1 MERESHGCMGTLFL
15 LVLGFC
21 MRSQRGCGKAA
32 HALNQLAGFQFKECY
47 SQPSH
52 RPPTAVQALVI
63 KRLEAAFE
71 EAGPCPEGATPFSAL
86 QDLMR
91 SHNLYEG
98 DLYEGEPGNL
108 ASYDP
113 DKLKILK
120 SSGRPPSSVAISCSP
135 AGSAI
140 SGSCS
145 DAGAGSAGGGRGG
158 SDGAPSDITL
168 RFGNGGALTSKF
180 ALMLPAAGGTWV
192 RIELGILLC

>member
-1 MERESHGCMGTLFL
+1 MHAYPFPLGPG
-15 LVLGFC
+15 VLHEKPT
-21 MRSQRGCGKAA
+21 RVWKAA

-98 DLYEGEPGNL
+98 EPGNL

-120 SSGRPPSSVAISCSP
+120 SSGRPKPLSELLPPHVLPLFVRRASHIERSLEEFESFRTEHP
-135 AGSAI
+135 
-140 SGSCS
+140 
-145 DAGAGSAGGGRGG
+145 GACPRQPYW
-158 SDGAPSDITL
+158 DPTL
-168 RFGNGGALTSKF
+168 RNNESTRIDFSRASTKPVSSSSG
-180 ALMLPAAGGTWV
+180 PASAPK
-192 RIELGILLC
+192 